1 MPGPTPQATPVTQ
14 AATRRPLER
23 VVIVG
28 GGTAGWMAA
37 AYLNRY
43 LTRLKAKVVLV
54 ESPTLGTI
62 GVGEATVPSLVQFIR
77 LMNLDENEFMRRCS
91 ATFKLAI
98 RFDGWHR
105 PDTTYWHPFG
115 ISARLDGLD
124 LFHFWLKRRLDAA
137 ESLAY
142 SDYSAQVQ
150 LCTGEKAPRPANGA
164 TPITDAGAYAY
175 HLDASA
181 FGEYL
186 KGIATSEGVQHLF
199 GDVQDVVLDPHGNI
213 ASLDIGGGRTLAGDL
228 FIDATGFRG
237 RLIEHA
243 LGDPWIDW
251 SKYMLCDRAVALPLP
266 RSDSFPPYTL
276 STALA
281 AGWRWQIPLSSRTG
295 SGYVYSSAHLS
306 ADAATQELI
315 ARSGLRRARSAD
327 PRQLDIRVGR
337 RQNFWLRNCVSLGL
351 ASGFVEPL
359 ESTGIHLIQKAVILL
374 VEYLPDRDFNDALR
388 RAYNA
393 RMAAV
398 YDEVR
403 DFIVLHY
410 LLAGR
415 DEPFWRDAR
424 NVPLPDSLRESLAI
438 YEESGRIESGRIE
451 DVRLRLFFEPS
462 YFAILTGNAKL
473 PRRPIAE
480 ADCANM
486 AELGRVLARVRA
498 SNGELAGRM
507 PSHKAVLAEL
517 HRLSFE

>member
-1 MPGPTPQATPVTQ
+1 MPGPTTQVPQVPQVPQ
-14 AATRRPLER
+14 RRPLER
-23 VVIVG
+23 LVIVG

-43 LTRLKAKVVLV
+43 LTRLKAKVTLV
-54 ESPTLGTI
+54 ESPALGTI
-62 GVGEATVPSLVQFIR
+62 GVGEATIPSLVHFVR
-77 LMNLDENEFMRRCS
+77 LMNLDENEFMRRCA
-91 ATFKLAI
+91 ATYKLAI
-98 RFDGWHR
+98 RFDDWYR
-105 PDTTYWHPFG
+105 PGTTYWHPFG
-115 ISARLDGLD
+115 VCARLDGFD
-124 LFHFWLKRRLDAA
+124 LFHFWLKRRFDAG
-137 ESLAY
+137 EPLAY
-142 SDYSAQVQ
+142 ADYSVQVQ
-150 LCTGEKAPRPANGA
+150 LCVEEKAPRPFNGA
-164 TPITDAGAYAY
+164 TPISDAGAYAY

-199 GDVQDVVLDPHGNI
+199 GEVQEVARDEQGDI

-237 RLIEHA
+237 RLIEQA

-251 SKYMLCDRAVALPLP
+251 SRYMLCDRAVALPMP

-295 SGYVYSSAHLS
+295 SGYVYSGVHLS
-306 ADAATQELI
+306 ADAATEQLV
-315 ARSGLRRARSAD
+315 ACSGLRRARSAD
-327 PRQLDIRVGR
+327 PRQLTIRVGR
-337 RQNFWLRNCVSLGL
+337 RQNFWVRNCVSIGL

-359 ESTGIHLIQKAVILL
+359 ESTGIHLIQEAILLL
-374 VEYLPDRDFNDALR
+374 VEYLPDRDLNDALR

-393 RMAAV
+393 RMAAA

-415 DEPFWRDAR
+415 EEPFWRDAR
-424 NVPLPDSLRESLAI
+424 NVPLPDTLREFLAA
-438 YEESGRIESGRIE
+438 YDENGHIESQ
-451 DVRLRLFFEPS
+451 RLRVFIESS
-462 YFAILTGNAKL
+462 YFAILAGNGRL

-480 ADCANM
+480 ADSANVV
-486 AELGRVLARVRA
+486 ELGRLLARVRA
-498 SNGELAGRM
+498 SNDELAVRM

>member
-1 MPGPTPQATPVTQ
+1 MPGPTTQVPQVPQ
-14 AATRRPLER
+14 RRPLER

-62 GVGEATVPSLVQFIR
+62 GVGEATIPSLVHFVR

-91 ATFKLAI
+91 ATYKLAI
-98 RFDGWHR
+98 RFDDWYR
-105 PDTTYWHPFG
+105 PGTTYWHPFG
-115 ISARLDGLD
+115 VCARLDGFD
-124 LFHFWLKRRLDAA
+124 LFHFWLKRRFGAG
-137 ESLAY
+137 EPLAY
-142 SDYSAQVQ
+142 ADYSVQVQ
-150 LCTGEKAPRPANGA
+150 LSTEEKAPRPFNGA
-164 TPITDAGAYAY
+164 TPITNAGSYAY

-199 GDVQDVVLDPHGNI
+199 GDVQDVALDPQGNI

-237 RLIEHA
+237 RLIEQA
-243 LGDPWIDW
+243 LADPWIDW

-281 AGWRWQIPLSSRTG
+281 AGWRWQIPLSSRSG

-306 ADAATQELI
+306 ADAATEELI

-327 PRQLDIRVGR
+327 PRQLNIRVGR
-337 RQNFWLRNCVSLGL
+337 RQNFWLRNCVSIGL

-359 ESTGIHLIQKAVILL
+359 ESTGIHLIQEAILLL

-393 RMAAV
+393 RMAAT

-415 DEPFWRDAR
+415 EEPFWRDAR
-424 NVPLPDSLRESLAI
+424 NVPLPDTLRESLAV
-438 YEESGRIESGRIE
+438 YEENGRIEN
-451 DVRLRLFFEPS
+451 VRLRLFIESS
-462 YFAILTGNAKL
+462 YFAILTGNGRL
-473 PRRPIAE
+473 PRRPITE
-480 ADCANM
+480 ADSANVV
-486 AELGRVLARVRA
+486 ELGRLLARVRA
-498 SNGELAGRM
+498 SNDELAVRM

>member
-1 MPGPTPQATPVTQ
+1 MPDPTPVPR
-14 AATRRPLER
+14 RRPFER

-37 AYLNRY
+37 AYLNRH

-62 GVGEATVPSLVQFIR
+62 GVGEATIPSLVHFIR
-77 LMNLDENEFMRRCS
+77 LMNLDENKFMRRCA
-91 ATFKLAI
+91 ATYKLAI
-98 RFDGWHR
+98 RFDDWYR
-105 PDTTYWHPFG
+105 PGTTYWHPFG
-115 ISARLDGLD
+115 ISARLDGFD
-124 LFHFWLKRRLDAA
+124 LFHFWLKRRIDAG
-137 ESLAY
+137 ETLAY
-142 SDYSAQVQ
+142 ADYSVQVQ
-150 LCTGEKAPRPANGA
+150 LSGEEKAPRPINGA
-164 TPITDAGAYAY
+164 TPITDVGAYAY

-199 GDVQDVVLDPHGNI
+199 GDVQDVALGPNGDI

-237 RLIEHA
+237 RLIEQA

-251 SKYMLCDRAVALPLP
+251 SRYMLCDREVALPLP

-306 ADAATQELI
+306 ADAATEQLI

-327 PRQLDIRVGR
+327 PRQLAIRVGR
-337 RQNFWLRNCVSLGL
+337 RQNFWRRNCVSIGL
-351 ASGFVEPL
+351 AAGFVEPL
-359 ESTGIHLIQKAVILL
+359 ESTGIHLIQEAVVRL
-374 VEYLPDRDFNDALR
+374 VEYLPDRDFNDAQR
-388 RAYNA
+388 RAYND
-393 RMAAV
+393 RMAAM

-415 DEPFWRDAR
+415 EEPFWRDAR
-424 NVPLPDSLRESLAI
+424 NVPLPDTLRDSLAV
-438 YEESGRIESGRIE
+438 YEENGRIENA
-451 DVRLRLFFEPS
+451 RLRLFIESS

-480 ADCANM
+480 ADGANV
-486 AELGRVLARVRA
+486 AELGRFLARVRA
-498 SNGELAGRM
+498 SNGELAARM
-507 PSHKAVLAEL
+507 PTHKALLAEL
-517 HRLSFE
+517 HRLSFA

>member
-1 MPGPTPQATPVTQ
+1 MPDPVTQ
-14 AATRRPLER
+14 APRRRPLER

-43 LTRLKAKVVLV
+43 LKRLNAKVVLV

-62 GVGEATVPSLVQFIR
+62 GVGEATIPSLVHFIR

-91 ATFKLAI
+91 ATYKLAI
-98 RFDGWHR
+98 RFDDWYR
-105 PDTTYWHPFG
+105 PGTTYWHPFG
-115 ISARLDGLD
+115 VCARLDGLD
-124 LFHFWLKRRLDAA
+124 LFHFWLKRRLDAGEA
-137 ESLAY
+137 LAY
-142 SDYSAQVQ
+142 ADYSVQVQ
-150 LCTGEKAPRPANGA
+150 LCGEEKAPRPFNGA
-164 TPITDAGAYAY
+164 TPITNVGAYAY

-199 GDVQDVVLDPHGNI
+199 GDVRDVALDPHGDI
-213 ASLDIGGGRTLAGDL
+213 SSLDIGGGRRLAGDL
-228 FIDATGFRG
+228 YVDATGFRG
-237 RLIEHA
+237 RLIEQA
-243 LGDPWIDW
+243 LADPWIDW
-251 SKYMLCDRAVALPLP
+251 SRYMLCDRAVALPLP

-276 STALA
+276 STALP

-306 ADAATQELI
+306 DEAATEALV

-327 PRQLDIRVGR
+327 PRLLKIRVGR
-337 RQNFWLRNCVSLGL
+337 RQNFWLRNCVAIGL

-359 ESTGIHLIQKAVILL
+359 ESTGIHLIQEAIFQL
-374 VEYLPDRDFNDALR
+374 VAYLPDRDFDDALR

-393 RMAAV
+393 RMAAM

-415 DEPFWRDAR
+415 EEPFWRDAR
-424 NVPLPDSLRESLAI
+424 NVPLPDTLRESLAV
-438 YEESGRIESGRIE
+438 YEENGRVENA
-451 DVRLRLFFEPS
+451 RLRLFIEAS
-462 YFAILTGNAKL
+462 YFSILTGNARL

-480 ADCANM
+480 ADCANVV
-486 AELGRVLARVRA
+486 ELGRLLAQVRA
-498 SNGELAGRM
+498 SNDELTARM

-517 HRLSFE
+517 HRLTFE

>member
-1 MPGPTPQATPVTQ
+1 MPNTTEQSG
-14 AATRRPLER
+14 RIRN

-37 AYLNRY
+37 IYLNRY
-43 LTRLKAKVVLV
+43 MRRMEAKVVLV

-62 GVGEATVPSLVQFIR
+62 GVGEATIPSLVNFVR
-77 LMNLDENEFMRRCS
+77 LLNLDEAEFMRRCS
-91 ATFKLAI
+91 ASYKLGI
-98 RFDGWHR
+98 RFDGWNR
-105 PDTTYWHPFG
+105 DGNTYWHPFG
-115 ISARLDGLD
+115 VCGARVNGLD
-124 LFHFWLKRRLDAA
+124 LFHFWLKRRLDAGETA
-137 ESLAY
+137 AY
-142 SDYSAQVQ
+142 ADYSVQVQ
-150 LCTGEKAPRPANGA
+150 LCGEEKAPRPFNGA
-164 TPITDAGAYAY
+164 TPITDVGAYAY

-181 FGEYL
+181 FGDYL

-199 GDVQDVVLDPHGNI
+199 GDVQDVTLDPHGDI
-213 ASLDIGGGRTLAGDL
+213 ASLDIGGGRMLAGDL

-237 RLIEHA
+237 RLIEQA

-251 SKYMLCDRAVALPLP
+251 SRYMLCDRAVALPLP

-276 STALA
+276 STALP

-306 ADAATQELI
+306 ADAATDELI

-327 PRQLDIRVGR
+327 PRQLAIRVGR
-337 RQNFWLRNCVSLGL
+337 RQNFWLRNCVSIGL
-351 ASGFVEPL
+351 AAGFVEPL
-359 ESTGIHLIQKAVILL
+359 ESTGIHLIQEAVLRL

-393 RMAAV
+393 RMAAM

-415 DEPFWRDAR
+415 EEPFWRDAR
-424 NVPLPDSLRESLAI
+424 NVPRPDTLRESLAV
-438 YEESGRIESGRIE
+438 YEENGRIEN
-451 DVRLRLFFEPS
+451 VRLRIFIESS
-462 YFAILTGNAKL
+462 YFAILTGNARL
-473 PRRPIAE
+473 PRRPITE
-480 ADCANM
+480 ADSANV
-486 AELGRVLARVRA
+486 AELGRLLARERA
-498 SNGELAGRM
+498 SNDELAIRM

>member
-1 MPGPTPQATPVTQ
+1 MPSPAPQ
-14 AATRRPLER
+14 RRPLER
-23 VVIVG
+23 VIIVG
-28 GGTAGWMAA
+28 GGTAGWMTA

-43 LTRLKAKVVLV
+43 LTRLRAKVILV

-62 GVGEATVPSLVQFIR
+62 GVGEATIPSLVHFVR

-91 ATFKLAI
+91 ATYKLAI
-98 RFDGWHR
+98 RFDDWYR
-105 PDTTYWHPFG
+105 PGTTYWHPFG
-115 ISARLDGLD
+115 VCGRLDGFD
-124 LFHFWLKRRLDAA
+124 LFHFWLKRRLDAG
-137 ESLAY
+137 EQLAY
-142 SDYSAQVQ
+142 ADYSVQVR
-150 LCTGEKAPRPANGA
+150 LGVEEKAPRPFNAA

-181 FGEYL
+181 FGDYL
-186 KGIATSEGVQHLF
+186 KEIATSEGVQHVF
-199 GDVQDVVLDPHGNI
+199 GDVQDVALAPNGDI
-213 ASLDIGGGRTLAGDL
+213 SSLDIGAGRTLAGDL

-237 RLIEHA
+237 RLIEQA

-251 SKYMLCDRAVALPLP
+251 SRFMLCDRAVALPLP
-266 RSDSFPPYTL
+266 RSDTFPPYTL

-306 ADAATQELI
+306 EDAATEALI

-327 PRQLDIRVGR
+327 PRRIKIRVGR
-337 RQNFWLRNCVSLGL
+337 RQNFWRRNCVSVGL

-359 ESTGIHLIQKAVILL
+359 ESTGIHLIQASIMSLL
-374 VEYLPDRDFNDALR
+374 EYLPDRDCNDALR

-393 RMAAV
+393 RMADV

-415 DEPFWRDAR
+415 EEAFWRDAR
-424 NVPLPDSLRESLAI
+424 NVPLPDTLRESLAV
-438 YEESGRIESGRIE
+438 YEETGRIENP
-451 DVRLRLFFEPS
+451 RLRLFLEPS
-462 YFAILTGNAKL
+462 YFSILTGNARL
-473 PRRPIAE
+473 PRRPIAV
-480 ADCANM
+480 ADAANV
-486 AELGRVLARVRA
+486 AELGRALARVRA
-498 SNGELAGRM
+498 SNDELAARL

-517 HRLSFE
+517 HRLTFE